1 MLDIYHKAS
10 RHRRITMLR
19 QSCLIYHSS
28 LASINVK
35 SPLSSSEY
43 MSKPYLCISS
53 LRLDNLP
60 FKDFVVSAIINIPL
74 VTRHLLASVIYSDQF
89 LPIKDNENMAISSC
103 LISQWNFNILYLS
116 PVTIYLSCSLSAT
129 FMLLS
134 LASITA
140 VIAIY
145 ATCAISHIISNAST
159 SPPLPLTGLPGNL
172 VITYSIMKAIFP
184 AIPT

>member
-1 MLDIYHKAS
+1 MGAKNWYNCGTISYFHKAS

-89 LPIKDNENMAISSC
+89 LPIKDNENMAISSASSANGT
-103 LISQWNFNILYLS
+103 LISYI
-116 PVTIYLSCSLSAT
+116 SLQ
-129 FMLLS
+129 
-134 LASITA
+134 
-140 VIAIY
+140 
-145 ATCAISHIISNAST
+145 
-159 SPPLPLTGLPGNL
+159 
-172 VITYSIMKAIFP
+172 
-184 AIPT
+184 